1 MDQFTGRLPSWKSS
15 MQIDSQA
22 HPELT
27 GGIIAT
33 SSPSLI
39 TTAVGVFPKPR
50 ASSISI
56 YSRFKAIEQLSRTPC
71 FMPKYFDSRNCDSFA
86 KSRGA
91 GKSSNAFLVKLDA
104 EAKYRIRKCP
114 GGGFPAIMYIY
125 TVERNWWGVRDLCI
139 SQSIDVYSQ

>member
-1 MDQFTGRLPSWKSS
+1 

-39 TTAVGVFPKPR
+39 TTAIGALPNPEKARV
-50 ASSISI
+50 SSTST
-56 YSRFKAIEQLSRTPC
+56 YSRFKVTAELSRTPC
-71 FMPKYFDSRNCDSFA
+71 VMPKYFESRNWDSFA

-91 GKSSNAFLVKLDA
+91 GKSSNAFLVKLAA

-114 GGGFPAIMYIY
+114 GGGFPAIVYIY
-125 TVERNWWGVRDLCI
+125 IVERNWWGVRDFCV
-139 SQSIDVYSQ
+139 SQPMYVHITERFC